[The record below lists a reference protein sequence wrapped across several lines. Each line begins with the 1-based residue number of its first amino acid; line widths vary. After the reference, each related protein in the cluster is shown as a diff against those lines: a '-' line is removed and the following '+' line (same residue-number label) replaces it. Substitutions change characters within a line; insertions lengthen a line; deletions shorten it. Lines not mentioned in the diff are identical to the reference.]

1 MFEMSN
7 LYFVKKELLVNTANF
22 AVEPTFLKGPRSIIS
37 EGLVPGPLYIVCRSQ
52 HISKMEDITLFII
65 QK

>member
-37 EGLVPGPLYIVCRSQ
+37 EGLVPGPLYIVC
-52 HISKMEDITLFII
+52 
-65 QK
+65 